1 MNLPPLKT
9 VYDTSE
15 QTLRE
20 MNATYMAATA
30 GRWVS
35 EYNEHISESG
45 IMEGEFIEVYAG
57 GLAEYITD
65 IIGTDRPLKIE
76 LAITSETTLELKVL
90 LANTEITTVNVEVA
104 IHAIH
109 A

>member
-30 GRWVS
+30 SRWVQ

-45 IMEGEFIEVYAG
+45 VMEGKFIEVYAG
-57 GLAEYITD
+57 GLSEYITD
-65 IIGTDRPLKIE
+65 IIGVDSRLQIE
-76 LAITSETTLELKVL
+76 IAIASETVLELRVL
-90 LANTEITTVNVEVA
+90 LANTEITKLDVEVV